1 MTENF
6 DWTQFITFETDE
18 NKIKVSECV
27 REIFGEMDFNSIS
40 KKDIE
45 QVKIVYYNDFWKTF
59 VFELENSEFLYGFGE
74 WNSLDEPP
82 LKIVDFIKGIDV
94 LIDRLE
100 ITKIE
105 IIICSFA
112 ENETTNNMVVDANSN
127 DILEKLFL
135 MCINSFVCPDNLI
148 INYHCNV

>member
-1 MTENF
+1 MTVQVTLKNLNEYSADQVLIEEVKDKNHF
-6 DWTQFITFETDE
+6 SYLDNQNCVCEIDVFEDGINILRHGE
-18 NKIKVSECV
+18 GYDLQIVGHGEKMVKVSSAEG
-27 REIFGEMDFNSIS
+27 IL
-40 KKDIE
+40 
-45 QVKIVYYNDFWKTF
+45 Q
-59 VFELENSEFLYGFGE
+59 L
-74 WNSLDEPP
+74 P

-112 ENETTNNMVVDANSN
+112 ENETTNNMVVDANNN
-127 DILEKLFL
+127 DTLEKFFL